1 MAHDYRLNP
10 FTDTMDSV
18 DITEYQIVPATSP
31 YTIRTA
37 EVPQKTTPSTIVI
50 KEITSFSGNTPV
62 YGRTF
67 TEVSATPSTSQF
79 MPDYYTN
86 AGGDENWNTGLILF
100 NAADAGTMIE
110 VSYKGTGTLA
120 SVNEGDWPAWM
131 RDKGTGTSGNYNP
144 TSSTT
149 LAAGTYN
156 FASVTIPAGVTVT
169 CSGKVYIK
177 CTGNFINNGTINAN
191 GAGGSGGGS
200 TNGNGN
206 AGSGANGGGN
216 GGAGGSYNF
225 YDVRYYRYGGAGGAA
240 QYNIQ
245 DATTITGGAGGGS
258 GAGCY
263 MEDLEPTENRY
274 GGAGGNGGGA
284 VIIVASSCIN
294 NGTIRANGNN
304 GGTAWGGNAS
314 PRIGGGGGGGGIII
328 MAAPLVISGTC
339 SVAGGSAGAS
349 YPEGGTIISYPV
361 AGGAG
366 RVISALIRS

>member
-50 KEITSFSGNTPV
+50 KEITSFSGSTPV

-120 SVNEGDWPAWM
+120 SVNESDWPAWM
-131 RDKGTGTSGNYNP
+131 QDKGNGADGNYNP
-144 TSSTT
+144 SSSTT

-156 FASVTIPAGVTVT
+156 FSSVTIPAGVTVT

-177 CTGNFINNGTINAN
+177 CTGNFINNGTISAN
-191 GAGGSGGGS
+191 GVGGTGGTPSGY
-200 TNGNGN
+200 

-216 GGAGGSYNF
+216 GGAGGS
-225 YDVRYYRYGGAGGAA
+225 VRDGNAGSCSGGAGGAA

-245 DATTITGGAGGGS
+245 DVATITGGAGGGS
-258 GAGCY
+258 GGGLY
-263 MEDLEPTENRY
+263 QSDDGGTWRSY
-274 GGAGGNGGGA
+274 GGTGGRGGGA
-284 VIIVASSCIN
+284 FIVVASSCIN
-294 NGTIRANGNN
+294 NGTISANGGN
-304 GGTAWGGNAS
+304 GSSGSGNYLAYG
-314 PRIGGGGGGGGIII
+314 GGGGGGGGIII
-328 MAAPLVISGTC
+328 MAAQLIVAGTC
-339 SVAGGSAGAS
+339 SVSGGSVGSSSIYGVTA
-349 YPEGGTIISYPV
+349 YPV
-361 AGGAG
+361 AGSAG
-366 RVISALIRS
+366 RTVSALIRS